1 MAPGCWTRL
10 GAGRMEPSLGSG
22 HLGRFHHVRASPFWN
37 GARPLQQP
45 SSHPGQDLPIRV
57 PVSEPGL
64 VQVLRT
70 RSEVRAAG
78 EAVSSGN
85 FKDFVIGKKK
95 DLVNSVYINAC

>member
-1 MAPGCWTRL
+1 M
-10 GAGRMEPSLGSG
+10 
-22 HLGRFHHVRASPFWN
+22 
-37 GARPLQQP
+37 
-45 SSHPGQDLPIRV
+45 
-57 PVSEPGL
+57 
-64 VQVLRT
+64 QVLST